1 MNLTSPYQRIE
12 MINEIFRFEQPFLL
26 ESGEKLSGFDLA
38 FTIYGDAQN
47 SDRPVLWVNHALTGN
62 SNVTEWWS
70 GLVGEDKFYDPNEW
84 LIISSNLLGSC
95 YGSSNP
101 LSIDPKTKEPFYYD
115 FPTLTTRDQAK
126 ALELL
131 RDHIG
136 IEIIHTL
143 IGGSLGGQVALEW
156 SYILGTKLKN
166 SIIVA
171 ANAKATPWIIGF
183 NEAQRM
189 AISADCTWGEHH
201 PEAGKAGLKT
211 ARAIGMLTYRH
222 PLAFIETQK
231 DQEEKLDNFKV
242 SSYLR
247 YQGEKLSLR
256 FNALSYWVL
265 TKAMDSHDL
274 GRGRGGLQKA
284 LGEISAK
291 VLAIGIDTDELFRK
305 EESQLISNFVKKGV
319 YSEIKSQYGHDAFLI
334 EYPQL
339 KYILKSFYLTNNEL

>member
-12 MINEIFRFEQPFLL
+12 MSSEIFHFKNKFQL
-26 ESGEKLSGFDLA
+26 ESGEELSGFDIVY
-38 FTIYGDAQN
+38 TVYGDIIN
-47 SDRPVLWVNHALTGN
+47 SDLPVLWINHALTGN
-62 SNVTEWWS
+62 SNVMEWWS
-70 GLVGEDKFYDPNEW
+70 GLVGEDKFFDPNDY

-101 LSIDPKTKEPFYYD
+101 LSINPETEKPYYYD

-131 RDHIG
+131 REYLGVHQ
-136 IEIIHTL
+136 IHTL

-156 SYILGTKLKN
+156 TYTLGTKLKN

-171 ANAKATPWIIGF
+171 ANAKSTPWIIGF

-201 PEAGKAGLKT
+201 PEAGKAGIKT

-231 DQEEKLDNFKV
+231 DNEEKLDNFKV

-247 YQGEKLSLR
+247 YQGEKLSQR

-265 TKAMDSHDL
+265 TKAMDSHDV
-274 GRGRGGLQKA
+274 GRGRGGLEKA

-305 EESQLISNFVKKGV
+305 EESQLISNYCKKGV
-319 YSEIKSQYGHDAFLI
+319 YSEIKSPYGHDAFLI
-334 EYPQL
+334 EYEQL
-339 KYILKSFYLTNNEL
+339 KYVLKSFYLTNNDS

>member
-12 MINEIFRFEQPFLL
+12 MTSEIFHFDSNLNL
-26 ESGEKLSGFDLA
+26 ESGEELSGFDIA
-38 FTIYGDAQN
+38 FTIYGDIHN
-47 SDRPVLWVNHALTGN
+47 TSLPVIWINHALTGN
-62 SNVTEWWS
+62 AYVTEWWS
-70 GLVGEDKFYDPNEW
+70 GLVGEDKFYDPNDYR
-84 LIISSNLLGSC
+84 IISSNLLGSC

-101 LSIDPKTKEPFYYD
+101 LSTNPETQEPYYYD

-131 RDHIG
+131 RQHLDVKQ
-136 IEIIHTL
+136 IHTL

-156 SYILGTKLKN
+156 SYTLGNKLKN
-166 SIIVA
+166 SIIIA
-171 ANAKATPWIIGF
+171 SNAKSTPWIIGF

-201 PEAGKAGLKT
+201 PEAGKDGIKT

-222 PLAFIETQK
+222 PQAFIETQK
-231 DQEEKLDNFKV
+231 EQEEKLDNFKV

-247 YQGEKLSLR
+247 YQGEKLSQR

-274 GRGRGGLQKA
+274 GRGRGGLEKA

-305 EESQLISNFVKKGV
+305 EESQLISNFSTKGV
-319 YSEIKSQYGHDAFLI
+319 YAEIKSPYGHDAFLI
-334 EYPQL
+334 EYEQL
-339 KYILKSFYLTNNEL
+339 KYILKSFYLSNNES